1 MTIQSRKFRII
12 MAAGAADGW
21 RNMGYLV
28 QLFMAGNDM
37 ETCRSFLGLLKTVSK
52 L

>member
-1 MTIQSRKFRII
+1 MAIQSKKFRII

-21 RNMGYLV
+21 RNMGYLA
-28 QLFMAGNDM
+28 QLFMASNDM
-37 ETCRSFLGLLKTVSK
+37 ETCRSFLGLLETVFR

>member
-1 MTIQSRKFRII
+1 MAVQSKKFRII

-21 RNMGYLV
+21 RNMGYFV
-28 QLFMAGNDM
+28 QLFMAANDM
-37 ETCRSFLGLLKTVSK
+37 ETCRSFLGLLKTVSR